1 MRITDEHKLI
11 LIADFLK
18 IIRDNGGQLEDML
31 QWIKINDFISDLDE
45 FIKKSNT
52 ILEPKGITIT
62 DVFAQNVTRILEEP
76 VDDATLQNLLA
87 DPQTTLA
94 NIESN
99 LNLKHHLRQLILTY
113 DEATQLIATFFE
125 HINHNSFILHQ
136 NRFSQ
141 CASRCIIKQFKDERK
156 QQRFKEALSVDEQA
170 VMTDIYDSFLSIRIE
185 NIFSTQAYSNN
196 LLKFSTYLSQH
207 PYRFPLALLDQI
219 SMYLNNEGL
228 TSACH
233 LRLGDC
239 LKALGCTDEDLDTS
253 NDCYGYQLLINQSGL
268 DDHWMN
274 EQDYKLSYFQSFI
287 HTSLSQDEK
296 AKLFHLFESKE
307 PKLQDNIL
315 KLIFDKHDL
324 YLEAFSKL
332 SNPKQM
338 ALLTFLIQHGKPWS
352 VLFRNTS
359 IEQQQAM
366 THYLASELQGPFLQK
381 FIVELSEEEHKIMLW
396 GMCDEQTSI
405 DILTNL
411 FNCCG
416 YVFAPEAI
424 QQIIHAKKDL
434 MREDGFIKKH
444 CLKHDLSDSQMQ
456 EILNN
461 IIFGKK
467 SSRRLNRLKP
477 LLRNPSQSSRLS
489 MGARVRSIFHK
500 TNVRP
505 YSLEEQVAAV
515 SHTST
520 SSNHK

>member
-11 LIADFLK
+11 FIADFLGVVAS
-18 IIRDNGGQLEDML
+18 NGGQLEDML
-31 QWIKINDFISDLDE
+31 QWIKINDFISDMDL
-45 FIKKSNT
+45 FIKESNT
-52 ILEPKGITIT
+52 ILEQKGITIT
-62 DVFAQNVTRILEEP
+62 DVLEQNVTRILEEP
-76 VDDATLQNLLA
+76 VDDTTLQNWLTN
-87 DPQTTLA
+87 PETTLA

-99 LNLKHHLRQLILTY
+99 LKPKHHLRQLILTFN
-113 DEATQLIATFFE
+113 EATQLIATFFE
-125 HINHNSFILHQ
+125 HINRNSFILHQ

-141 CASRCIIKQFKDERK
+141 FASRCIIKQFKDERK
-156 QQRFKEALSVDEQA
+156 QQCFKEALSVDEQA

-196 LLKFSTYLSQH
+196 LLKFFSYLSHH

-219 SMYLNNEGL
+219 SIYLYNEGL
-228 TSACH
+228 SSACH

-253 NDCYGYQLLINQSGL
+253 NDDYGYQLLMSQSGL
-268 DDHWMN
+268 DDHWMY
-274 EQDYKLSYFQSFI
+274 EHDYKLSYFQSFI

-296 AKLFHLFESKE
+296 AKLFELFESKE

-332 SNPKQM
+332 SNPKQI
-338 ALLTFLIQHGKPWS
+338 ALLTFRIQHGKPWS
-352 VLFRNTS
+352 VLFRNATF
-359 IEQQQAM
+359 EQQQAM
-366 THYLASELQGPFLQK
+366 TLYLASELQGPFLQK
-381 FIVELSEEEHKIMLW
+381 FIAELDEEEHKIMLW
-396 GMCDEQTSI
+396 DMCNDQTPMN
-405 DILTNL
+405 ILTNL

-424 QQIIHAKKDL
+424 QQIIYAKKDL
-434 MREDGFIKKH
+434 MREDGFIKMH
-444 CLKHDLSDSQMQ
+444 CLKHALSDSQMQ

-477 LLRNPSQSSRLS
+477 LLRDPSQSSRLS
-489 MGARVRSIFHK
+489 MGARVRSMFHK

-505 YSLEEQVAAV
+505 YSFEEQVAAV
-515 SHTST
+515 SHPST